1 MHTTTVRF
9 PVGTWSLLK
18 ERCGEEGVATAQ
30 YIREA
35 TTARLLN
42 HPVRSDERIA
52 QELQQLSER
61 VVLMERALRRHLL
74 TGR

>member
-9 PVGTWSLLK
+9 PAGTWSLLR
-18 ERCGEEGVATAQ
+18 EQCAEDGVPIAQ

-42 HPVRSDERIA
+42 HPAPADARIA
-52 QELQQLSER
+52 QELQRLTER
-61 VVLMERALRRHLL
+61 VVVMERVLRRQALL
-74 TGR
+74 GR